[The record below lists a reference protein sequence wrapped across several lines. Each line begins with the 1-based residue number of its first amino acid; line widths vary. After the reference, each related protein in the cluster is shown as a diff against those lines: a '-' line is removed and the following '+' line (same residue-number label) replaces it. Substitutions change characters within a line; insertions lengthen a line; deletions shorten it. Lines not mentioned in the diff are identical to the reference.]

1 MKVLIILFIVFLVVP
16 TTEIYLLIQI
26 GREIGAGWTVIGC
39 VLTALIGAW
48 LVKVQGIFIY
58 QRAVQNINSG
68 ETPALELVEGLFLLI
83 AGALLIIPGFV
94 TDAIGF
100 ACLVPALRRTLA
112 QILITRFLIEVA
124 ERRRKQNS
132 DTSEEVIDTTY
143 RDLD

>member
-26 GREIGAGWTVIGC
+26 GKGIGAGWTVVG
-39 VLTALIGAW
+39 VVSTALIGAW
-48 LVKVQGIFIY
+48 LVKVQGIFTY
-58 QRAVQNINSG
+58 QRAVQNVKSG
-68 ETPALELVEGLFLLI
+68 ETPAVELVEGLFLLI

-112 QILITRFLIEVA
+112 QILITRFLIEIA

-132 DTSEEVIDTTY
+132 DPSEEAIDTTY

>member
-112 QILITRFLIEVA
+112 QILIARFLIEVA

-132 DTSEEVIDTTY
+132 DASEEVIDTTY

>member
-26 GREIGAGWTVIGC
+26 EKGIGAGWTVVG
-39 VLTALIGAW
+39 VVSTALIGAW
-48 LVKVQGIFIY
+48 LVKVQGIFTY
-58 QRAVQNINSG
+58 QRAVQNVKSG
-68 ETPALELVEGLFLLI
+68 ETPAVELVEGLFLLI

-112 QILITRFLIEVA
+112 QILITRFLIEIA
-124 ERRRKQNS
+124 ERRRKRNS
-132 DTSEEVIDTTY
+132 DASEDAIDTTY

>member
-112 QILITRFLIEVA
+112 QILITRFLIEIA

>member
-1 MKVLIILFIVFLVVP
+1 MKVLIVLFIVFLVVP

-26 GREIGAGWTVIGC
+26 GKGIGPGWTIVG
-39 VLTALIGAW
+39 VVSTALSGAW
-48 LVKVQGIFIY
+48 LVRVQGISTY
-58 QRAVQNINSG
+58 RRAVQNVNSG
-68 ETPALELVEGLFLLI
+68 ETPAVELVEGLFLLI

-100 ACLVPALRRTLA
+100 ACLIPVLRRTSA
-112 QILITRFLIEVA
+112 QILIAKFLIEIA

-132 DTSEEVIDTTY
+132 DPSEEVIDTTY